1 MIKRFIIHLLASAG
15 SLYLISHLLGADFL
29 IHGGIKG
36 YLITALV
43 LGFVNTLVKPLL
55 KLLSIPFM
63 LMTAGLFGLVLNMV
77 VLWLVKYSL
86 ETLAFEGVSIQ
97 LADVATYFYVGFLIA
112 ISNGLIHWLVKKK

>member
-15 SLYLISHLLGADFL
+15 SLYLISHLLGTDFV
-29 IHGGIKG
+29 INGGPKG
-36 YLITALV
+36 YLIAALV
-43 LGFVNTLVKPLL
+43 LGFVNALVKPLL

-86 ETLAFEGVSIQ
+86 DTLAFEGVSIQ
-97 LADVATYFYVGFLIA
+97 LAHIPAYFYVGLLIS
-112 ISNGLIHWLVKKK
+112 ISNGLIHWLVKKR